1 MTLSSTIRKSFAG
14 FILLAISAGAFAQ
27 SKGFDPSRMDTSAQA
42 CTDFFQYANGNWIK
56 TTEIPADKSRF
67 GSFDILLDRNRDI
80 MREVLEAAAKD
91 SKAARGSDSQLIGD
105 FYSACM
111 DEAAIEKADAKPLQ
125 PYFSLIDKTRN
136 SQDLIKTIAMLHQ
149 SGFPAVF
156 GFGAGPD
163 IKNSSMYIVNTG
175 QGGLSLPNRDYYT
188 KDDAKS
194 QEIRTKFVEHM
205 TNMFK
210 LLGDAPEK
218 AAANASTVLRIQ
230 TRLAN
235 ASKTPVE
242 MRNPEN
248 RYSKMPVAQAKEIT
262 PNIGWDAYF
271 TTRGTPAFAEIN
283 IAQPDFFREV
293 NKMMTDVSIEDWKT
307 YLRWMVLNSA
317 APRIS
322 KRFVDENFNFFG
334 RTLTGAKEQQPRWRR
349 CIAATDNYVGEAL
362 GQEFVKRTFTP
373 EAKARMN
380 QMIDNLIAA
389 FRERIQQLD
398 WMSPETKQQA
408 LVKLSTFKRKIGYPD
423 KLRGYQ
429 GLAIDRKSFFE
440 NTVRGS
446 GFEINR
452 NVRDIGNPVDRGRW
466 GYNPP
471 TVNASYSS
479 VNNDITFPA
488 GILQPPFFNFAADDA
503 INYGAIGAV
512 IGHEVTHGFDDQGS
526 KFDAEGN
533 FKMWWT
539 AEDRQRFEEKA
550 NCVANQF
557 ASYEVL
563 PGLKMNGRLTLGE
576 NIADLGGLTMAY
588 YAFQKSLGGN
598 KSRPANIDG
607 FTPEQ
612 RFFLGWAQVWA
623 AKATDEAT
631 RSQVLGDPHALPRWR
646 VNGPLAN
653 LPQFA
658 QAFGCKAGDAM
669 VREENC
675 RIW

>member
-1 MTLSSTIRKSFAG
+1 M
-14 FILLAISAGAFAQ
+14 LLAISAGAFAQ

-67 GSFDILLDRNRDI
+67 GSFDILLDRNLDI

-136 SQDLIKTIAMLHQ
+136 SQDLIKTIGTLHQ

-218 AAANASTVLRIQ
+218 AAANAGTVMRIQ

-242 MRNPEN
+242 MRNPDN

-262 PNIGWDAYF
+262 PNITWDAYF
-271 TTRGTPAFAEIN
+271 TARGTPAFAEIN

-334 RTLTGAKEQQPRWRR
+334 RTLTGAKEQQPRWRK

-398 WMSPETKQQA
+398 WMGPETKQQA

-446 GFEINR
+446 GFEISR

-539 AEDRQRFEEKA
+539 PEDRQRFEEKA

-588 YAFQKSLGGN
+588 YAFQKSLQSN

-631 RSQVLGDPHALPRWR
+631 RSQVIGGPHALPRWR

-658 QAFGCKAGDAM
+658 QAYGCKAGDAM

>member
-1 MTLSSTIRKSFAG
+1 MTLSSMIRKSFAG
-14 FILLAISAGAFAQ
+14 FMLLAISAGAFAQ

-67 GSFDILLDRNRDI
+67 GSFDILLDRNLDI

-125 PYFSLIDKTRN
+125 PYFSLIDKTRI
-136 SQDLIKTIAMLHQ
+136 SQDLIKTIGTLHQ

-218 AAANASTVLRIQ
+218 AAANASTVMRIQ

-242 MRNPEN
+242 MRNPDN

-262 PNIGWDAYF
+262 PNITWDAYF
-271 TTRGTPAFAEIN
+271 TARGTPAFAEIN

-349 CIAATDNYVGEAL
+349 CIAASDNYVGEAL

-398 WMSPETKQQA
+398 WMGPETKQQA
-408 LVKLSTFKRKIGYPD
+408 LVKLSTFKRKIGFPD

-429 GLAIDRKSFFE
+429 GLAIDRKSYFE

-446 GFEINR
+446 GFEISR

-588 YAFQKSLGGN
+588 YAFQKSLQSN

-631 RSQVLGDPHALPRWR
+631 RSQVIGGPHALPRWR

-658 QAFGCKAGDAM
+658 QAYGCKAGDAM

>member
-1 MTLSSTIRKSFAG
+1 MTLSSAIRKSFAG

-42 CTDFFQYANGNWIK
+42 CTDFFQYANGNWMK

-136 SQDLIKTIAMLHQ
+136 SQDLIKTIATLHQ

-194 QEIRTKFVEHM
+194 QEIRTKFIEHM

-218 AAANASTVLRIQ
+218 AAANASTVMRIQ

-408 LVKLSTFKRKIGYPD
+408 MVKLSTFKR
-423 KLRGYQ
+423 
-429 GLAIDRKSFFE
+429 
-440 NTVRGS
+440 
-446 GFEINR
+446 
-452 NVRDIGNPVDRGRW
+452 
-466 GYNPP
+466 
-471 TVNASYSS
+471 
-479 VNNDITFPA
+479 
-488 GILQPPFFNFAADDA
+488 
-503 INYGAIGAV
+503 
-512 IGHEVTHGFDDQGS
+512 
-526 KFDAEGN
+526 
-533 FKMWWT
+533 
-539 AEDRQRFEEKA
+539 
-550 NCVANQF
+550 
-557 ASYEVL
+557 
-563 PGLKMNGRLTLGE
+563 
-576 NIADLGGLTMAY
+576 
-588 YAFQKSLGGN
+588 
-598 KSRPANIDG
+598 
-607 FTPEQ
+607 
-612 RFFLGWAQVWA
+612 
-623 AKATDEAT
+623 
-631 RSQVLGDPHALPRWR
+631 
-646 VNGPLAN
+646 
-653 LPQFA
+653 
-658 QAFGCKAGDAM
+658 
-669 VREENC
+669 
-675 RIW
+675 

>member
-105 FYSACM
+105 FYTACM

-136 SQDLIKTIAMLHQ
+136 SQDLIKTIATLHQ

-188 KDDAKS
+188 KDDTKS

-218 AAANASTVLRIQ
+218 AAANASAVMRLQ

-262 PNIGWDAYF
+262 PNISWDAYF
-271 TTRGTPAFAEIN
+271 TARGTPAFAEIN

-588 YAFQKSLGGN
+588 YAFQKSLQAN

-631 RSQVLGDPHALPRWR
+631 RSQVIGGPHALPRWR

-658 QAFGCKAGDAM
+658 QAYGCKAGDAM

>member
-1 MTLSSTIRKSFAG
+1 MTLSSMIRKSFAS
-14 FILLAISAGAFAQ
+14 FMLLAISAGAFAQ

-67 GSFDILLDRNRDI
+67 GSFDILLDRNLDI

-136 SQDLIKTIAMLHQ
+136 SQDLIKTIGTLHQ

-218 AAANASTVLRIQ
+218 AAANAGTVMRIQ

-242 MRNPEN
+242 MRNPDN

-262 PNIGWDAYF
+262 PNISWDAYF

-317 APRIS
+317 AQRIS

-334 RTLTGAKEQQPRWRR
+334 RTLTGAKEQQPRWRK

-398 WMSPETKQQA
+398 WMGPETKQQA
-408 LVKLSTFKRKIGYPD
+408 LVKLSTFKRKIGFPD

-446 GFEINR
+446 GFEISR

-588 YAFQKSLGGN
+588 YAFQKSLQSN

-631 RSQVLGDPHALPRWR
+631 RSQVIGGPHALPRWR

-658 QAFGCKAGDAM
+658 QAYGCKAGDAM